1 MENQTA
7 YYTQVTVQ
15 TDEFAKIL
23 PTQPKYYHE
32 NAEKKHPDDAV
43 LASDTKGGL
52 ANPRAIL
59 FLVLW
64 YIFSGFTLFL
74 NKYILTYMQGD
85 PTVLESRNTDFNT
98 GRSYDDSRSKNSRAP
113 SQLPGIYRVIRAA
126 AGDSRQPLAQCL
138 FAVLSSPVDDFGGE
152 YDDDESITPGQS
164 AHAALDDI
172 ALNIP
177 ASTLLTVMLK
187 YVQPAL
193 QSDNEFVL
201 KACFISLATVT
212 EGCSDYIRSKHL
224 EDFLKLAITGI
235 NNNSNIVK
243 SAAFYAIGQFSEY
256 LQPEISKYV
265 NEVLPILFQNLDIV
279 LQRLQK
285 EPQGSTA
292 VARRVFYALEIFIE
306 NLGDDLLP
314 YLPVLMKALSE
325 IILET
330 NSAPEIWACALST
343 VGSICTACEK
353 NVLPYFAQIV
363 EMLKKFL
370 VKPDLTNE
378 DQINVVCEAIDA
390 LGIFART
397 IGSENFAPLVE
408 DSMQYALNVLA
419 EGEDPDLR
427 KSVYGLLGA
436 MSCVLKDDMHVVIAK
451 VLDRMMDSITSTESI
466 ITQFKDNGDDAH
478 LVYED
483 LNDSEEEEKA
493 EDEEDIANTD
503 DETENDEED
512 EDVAG
517 YTVENAF
524 VAEKEAAISAV
535 REIAMNAEKAFQPYT
550 DSFFNAIFELLT
562 FPQEDVKA
570 SAIEALTQL
579 CMNYAK
585 ENTEEKAFPLFQSLA
600 RLVPKLAEIIRCD
613 TERDVVIAALQSYTT
628 LLDKLGAFML
638 HVEGHKEAFVNCA
651 LDVMR
656 GQTECQDTTGQDPDE
671 EEDPEEA
678 EHDEYLFDHACQL
691 LVAIDRLRTTR
702 YQFDV
707 HPILFAGS
715 RSHRRQTSQQSRH
728 HCRIHR
734 HTGRSRGTL
743 REHPGPAGHRIV
755 QRRHQ
760 GRAQQRDLRSGRAG
774 PARRTL
780 DVRALPHAA
789 QTDVRGDGRGEG
801 GPGARQHH
809 RRRGAHDARPRG
821 GRPTDR
827 GRLRR
832 AVESAAAGHG
842 LRGKSHRVPCRSSS
856 LPNGKSGDQGESRE
870 AARRVDSGFT
880 IVGNERR
887 SLAHIH
893 GSSVTYVAGIRVCCT
908 GVVARGSIC
917 FPRERDAYT
926 RRYTHRNN
934 ARYGFSR
941 WRDMRR
947 APSLYISK
955 PYTHILTTWQRQR
968 SRPPENRL
976 EDALHVRRGRR
987 PVSPD
992 ATLHTRL
999 LHSRVAPADGP
1010 GQGALRVHAQKVED
1024 AESAKVFT
1032 SPLTNNR
1039 AIEYSARTN
1048 SIVDS
1053 PSRAGSRCNRT
1064 CTDTKNFYG
1073 DYSLPQNGSTST
1085 GAAYYH
1091 DEIAAEDVVDRA
1103 AEVQANYEA
1112 DHQPYNTCD
1121 EDRAPAGFK
1130 EHWQTKTSPPEQTT
1144 TTEEDKSLAKNLG
1157 QLSLDNGG
1165 NGDDKASNNGQDDKN
1180 SRFDEEEYRN
1190 PTNEDAQ
1197 LPYGVHLDIKFY
1209 HSPLWTVRVN
1219 I

>member
-1 MENQTA
+1 MHLTMEAIILQCMMPDTSAVEQGMAKLREAFKNPQSTLELA
-7 YYTQVTVQ
+7 QLAIAAGSAQVRQYAAVLLRKKYSKSKGWSKLDNSLRTQVKALLIQSLMNENDKSVKKSVAHLAGVLVKHEAARNGWPEIFDLMMRLLQ
-15 TDEFAKIL
+15 SAEVSHQEFGLFILEKLTEMASIKTFAGQFENILKIL
-23 PTQPKYYHE
+23 TNVADSIQE
-32 NAEKKHPDDAV
+32 C
-43 LASDTKGGL
+43 SD
-52 ANPRAIL
+52 PRAP
-59 FLVLW
+59 
-64 YIFSGFTLFL
+64 
-74 NKYILTYMQGD
+74 YILNIMMNLTNYLAEHPVVTNYYIALIPVTMKLIIHFSADSEDKAIEGFELLDELTEEYPKVMNPHFNDFVKMCIHVVSD
-85 PTVLESRNTDFNT
+85 PKSLETV
-98 GRSYDDSRSKNSRAP
+98 KSRAIT
-113 SQLPGIYRVIRAA
+113 SLGWLVKLRKKTILKNCLL
-126 AGDSRQPLAQCL
+126 DSIFECL

-478 LVYED
+478 LIYED

-562 FPQEDVKA
+562 FPQEDIKV

-579 CMNYAK
+579 CMIYAK

-600 RLVPKLAEIIRCD
+600 RLVPKLAEIVRCD
-613 TERDVVIAALQSYTT
+613 TERDVVIATLQSYTT
-628 LLDKLGAFML
+628 LLDKLGALML

-691 LVAIDRLRTTR
+691 LVAVGKHMPIEEFAT
-702 YQFDV
+702 QMKV
-707 HPILFAGS
+707 AMPILVKRNGPEATEI
-715 RSHRRQTSQQSRH
+715 RRANSL
-728 HCRIHR
+728 
-734 HTGRSRGTL
+734 GTIAESIGIL
-743 REHPGPAGHRIV
+743 
-755 QRRHQ
+755 
-760 GRAQQRDLRSGRAG
+760 
-774 PARRTL
+774 
-780 DVRALPHAA
+780 
-789 QTDVRGDGRGEG
+789 
-801 GPGARQHH
+801 
-809 RRRGAHDARPRG
+809 GAHVVPYVNTLAP
-821 GRPTDR
+821 
-827 GRLRR
+827 L
-832 AVESAAAGHG
+832 AIG
-842 LRGKSHRVPCRSSS
+842 L
-856 LPNGKSGDQGESRE
+856 SR
-870 AARRVDSGFT
+870 DST
-880 IVGNERR
+880 KDV
-887 SLAHIH
+887 
-893 GSSVTYVAGIRVCCT
+893 
-908 GVVARGSIC
+908 
-917 FPRERDAYT
+917 
-926 RRYTHRNN
+926 RNN
-934 ARYGFSR
+934 AIFALGE
-941 WRDMRR
+941 
-947 APSLYISK
+947 L
-955 PYTHILTTWQRQR
+955 
-968 SRPPENRL
+968 
-976 EDALHVRRGRR
+976 ALHAGPSMYEHYPMLLKLMSEVMAEEKEGLVRDNIIGAVARMMLAHVEGVQPIEDVFGVLVNQLPLATDFEENLAVFRAILHLYQMGN
-987 PVSPD
+987 PVIRANLAKLLAVSIQVLQSPD
-992 ATLHTRL
+992 M
-999 LHSRVAPADGP
+999 SD
-1010 GQGALRVHAQKVED
+1010 
-1024 AESAKVFT
+1024 
-1032 SPLTNNR
+1032 
-1039 AIEYSARTN
+1039 
-1048 SIVDS
+1048 
-1053 PSRAGSRCNRT
+1053 
-1064 CTDTKNFYG
+1064 DTKNLALKFTRQARK
-1073 DYSLPQNGSTST
+1073 DFDAEWKAFIGSVQLDMGLMSMIN
-1085 GAAYYH
+1085 A
-1091 DEIAAEDVVDRA
+1091 DE
-1103 AEVQANYEA
+1103 
-1112 DHQPYNTCD
+1112 
-1121 EDRAPAGFK
+1121 
-1130 EHWQTKTSPPEQTT
+1130 S
-1144 TTEEDKSLAKNLG
+1144 
-1157 QLSLDNGG
+1157 
-1165 NGDDKASNNGQDDKN
+1165 
-1180 SRFDEEEYRN
+1180 
-1190 PTNEDAQ
+1190 
-1197 LPYGVHLDIKFY
+1197 
-1209 HSPLWTVRVN
+1209 
-1219 I
+1219 